1 MKNLRRFLTVVF
13 SLALTL
19 SLWFTGAAL
28 AKTAKAEGAKTYDIS
43 EVYTDMAAGGELSMV
58 LKTVYGGNAVNYGDA
73 VEFEYKMRSD
83 KNEYGHYARSAFGIG
98 SYGIFFYCS
107 ADTVRVFTADIQNNG
122 IKRASE
128 FTSLSRTIFTGYNKM
143 SVKADKTNDST
154 VTFTLSYTE
163 NNETKTVTKDFAYDA
178 LSDMKLRFGD
188 SDVNENFIKSTK
200 AAAEPAEPVTY
211 DITEV
216 YPDLI
221 AGNDLSMVHGTVYT
235 GNEVKLGDTVK
246 FVYKMNAEKNPE
258 HYARSAFAIGAYGIY
273 FYCSS
278 DAISIRPADLSGGKF
293 VRGSELTTIN
303 RLPFSNYNELT
314 LKAYKAENSHVMLVM
329 TYHEDGEI
337 KSVSLDY
344 GDKASPDMKFRFGD
358 GNIDGNVV
366 KSTIAAHEP
375 KTYDITEVY
384 DITEGEELSPV
395 HGTKYEGATLGY
407 GDAVEFEYKM
417 RETANSDGHFSRTS
431 FGIGSYGMFFYC
443 SGENVDVY
451 TANVQNSLGR
461 LTKFTTIT
469 RAPFA
474 TYNRMSVKTTLKD
487 SKTVT
492 FTLSYTEGGE
502 VKTITHD
509 FAYDAASDMKFRF
522 GDANIDGTHI
532 KSTIV
537 PPVFGDGSFTY
548 SAYVEGVNVYGGCN
562 LSVIASEKAA
572 AAGVPDG
579 FTGNVL
585 KMSNADKP
593 GQTDMALD
601 FSALNYKRKFITGLS
616 FRIYIVGTA
625 SDNAKHPE
633 FRIPYPGKPDNWVV
647 GGGLGANKTDEWI
660 TVSLTPD
667 QLDKIC
673 IDGYL
678 KTVAVCLRTN
688 AATTMY
694 IDKIELTTIE
704 FEHEPP
710 VISAPVTEFKV
721 TEGAYPVSTDKIAT
735 VTDNSGEYFVS
746 YEWSEG
752 ALDDLGRLRK
762 GTHTCKV
769 IATDRCDN
777 VATLDITYIV
787 EAEPEI
793 TLYKITFKADGADDI
808 VLEYCEDEIEYIEL
822 PAAPEKAHYKFE
834 WEAFTFE
841 KNNDQ
846 IVRGVYIPEV
856 YTITYVVGYDVYTTV
871 TYTAEDM
878 TIDEPHVPAK
888 KGYEGKWEEYY
899 LDFTDVTVRA
909 IYTRKTDKPTESESS
924 SESESDSENET
935 ASKTESEET
944 SETTSESESHF
955 TSEVTSENPL
965 PSHSEKTDGGSGSHA
980 QSGEES
986 GSASGCFASFYGGV
1000 TALGALATAAFI
1012 VIRSKKEDRN

>member
-1 MKNLRRFLTVVF
+1 MKNLKRFLTVVF

-28 AKTAKAEGAKTYDIS
+28 AKTAKAEGAKNYDIS

-107 ADTVRVFTADIQNNG
+107 ADTVKVFTADIQNNG

-128 FTSLSRTIFTGYNKM
+128 FASLSRTIFTGYNKM

-163 NNETKTVTKDFAYDA
+163 NNETKTVTRDFAYDA

-216 YPDLI
+216 YD
-221 AGNDLSMVHGTVYT
+221 
-235 GNEVKLGDTVK
+235 
-246 FVYKMNAEKNPE
+246 
-258 HYARSAFAIGAYGIY
+258 
-273 FYCSS
+273 
-278 DAISIRPADLSGGKF
+278 IS
-293 VRGSELTTIN
+293 
-303 RLPFSNYNELT
+303 
-314 LKAYKAENSHVMLVM
+314 
-329 TYHEDGEI
+329 
-337 KSVSLDY
+337 
-344 GDKASPDMKFRFGD
+344 
-358 GNIDGNVV
+358 
-366 KSTIAAHEP
+366 
-375 KTYDITEVY
+375 
-384 DITEGEELSPV
+384 EGEELSPV
-395 HGTKYEGATLGY
+395 HGTKYEGAILDY

-443 SGENVDVY
+443 SGDNVDVY

-474 TYNRMSVKTTLKD
+474 AYNRMSVKTTLKD
-487 SKTVT
+487 GKTVT

-522 GDANIDGTHI
+522 GDANIDGNYI

-562 LSVIASEKAA
+562 LTVIASEKAA
-572 AAGVPDG
+572 AAGVPEG

-647 GGGLGANKTDEWI
+647 GGGIGANKTDEWI

-822 PAAPEKAHYKFE
+822 PAAPEKAHYKFK

-878 TIDEPHVPAK
+878 TIDEPRVPAK

-909 IYTRKTDKPTESESS
+909 IYTRKTDKPTESE
-924 SESESDSENET
+924 
-935 ASKTESEET
+935 ET

-965 PSHSEKTDGGSGSHA
+965 PSQSEATGSGSGSHA

-1000 TALGALATAAFI
+1000 TALGALAAAAFI

>member
-1 MKNLRRFLTVVF
+1 MKNLKRFLTVVF

-19 SLWFTGAAL
+19 SLWFTGATL

-43 EVYTDMAAGGELSMV
+43 EVYSMNAGAEQEMTHAVKYEG
-58 LKTVYGGNAVNYGDA
+58 TVAVNYGDT
-73 VEFEYKMRSD
+73 VEFMFKERSTGNSD
-83 KNEYGHYARSAFGIG
+83 GNFSRFAFSIGNYGFYFYHSPAIFGIRTSDLTQSLG
-98 SYGIFFYCS
+98 SRWGRGGTNFTTIEN
-107 ADTVRVFTADIQNNG
+107 VNVFKEYRKI
-122 IKRASE
+122 
-128 FTSLSRTIFTGYNKM
+128 
-143 SVKADKTNDST
+143 SVTTTLKDENT
-154 VTFTLSYTE
+154 VTLTMIYNDGTANNTITHDFTKVA
-163 NNETKTVTKDFAYDA
+163 N
-178 LSDMKLRFGD
+178 SDMKFRFGD

-221 AGNDLSMVHGTVYT
+221 VGNDLSMAHGTVYT

-278 DAISIRPADLSGGKF
+278 DAISIRPADLSGGTF

-314 LKAYKAENSHVMLVM
+314 LKAYKAENSHIMLVM

-366 KSTIAAHEP
+366 KSTITAHEP

-395 HGTKYEGATLGY
+395 HGTKYEGAILDY

-443 SGENVDVY
+443 SGDNVDVY
-451 TANVQNSLGR
+451 TVNVQNSLGR

-474 TYNRMSVKTTLKD
+474 AYNRMSVKTTLKD

-509 FAYDAASDMKFRF
+509 FTYDAASDMKFRF

-572 AAGVPDG
+572 AAGVPEG

-585 KMSNADKP
+585 KMSNADMP

-633 FRIPYPGKPDNWVV
+633 FRIPYPGKPNNWVV
-647 GGGLGANKTDEWI
+647 GGGIGANKTDEWI

-846 IVRGVYIPEV
+846 IVHGVYIPEV

-878 TIDEPHVPAK
+878 TIDEPRVPAK

-899 LDFTDVTVRA
+899 LDFTNVTVRA

-924 SESESDSENET
+924 SESESTSEST
-935 ASKTESEET
+935 SGST
-944 SETTSESESHF
+944 SETTPDSGSEAESGTSESIQPDASG
-955 TSEVTSENPL
+955 TQGSEND
-965 PSHSEKTDGGSGSHA
+965 SVGCGSGL
-980 QSGEES
+980 
-986 GSASGCFASFYGGV
+986 YGGV
-1000 TALGALATAAFI
+1000 TALGALAISAFI
-1012 VIRSKKEDRN
+1012 IIRRKKEN

>member
-1 MKNLRRFLTVVF
+1 MKNLKRFLTVVF

-128 FTSLSRTIFTGYNKM
+128 FASLSRTIFTGYNKM

-188 SDVNENFIKSTK
+188 SDVNGNFIKSTK

-221 AGNDLSMVHGTVYT
+221 AGNDLSMAHGTVYT

-278 DAISIRPADLSGGKF
+278 DAISIRPADLSGGTF

-366 KSTIAAHEP
+366 KSTI
-375 KTYDITEVY
+375 
-384 DITEGEELSPV
+384 
-395 HGTKYEGATLGY
+395 
-407 GDAVEFEYKM
+407 
-417 RETANSDGHFSRTS
+417 
-431 FGIGSYGMFFYC
+431 
-443 SGENVDVY
+443 
-451 TANVQNSLGR
+451 
-461 LTKFTTIT
+461 
-469 RAPFA
+469 
-474 TYNRMSVKTTLKD
+474 
-487 SKTVT
+487 
-492 FTLSYTEGGE
+492 
-502 VKTITHD
+502 
-509 FAYDAASDMKFRF
+509 
-522 GDANIDGTHI
+522 
-532 KSTIV
+532 V

-572 AAGVPDG
+572 AAGVPEG

-878 TIDEPHVPAK
+878 TIDEPRVPAK

-955 TSEVTSENPL
+955 TSEVSSENPL

-1000 TALGALATAAFI
+1000 TALGALAAAAFI

>member
-1 MKNLRRFLTVVF
+1 
-13 SLALTL
+13 
-19 SLWFTGAAL
+19 
-28 AKTAKAEGAKTYDIS
+28 
-43 EVYTDMAAGGELSMV
+43 
-58 LKTVYGGNAVNYGDA
+58 
-73 VEFEYKMRSD
+73 
-83 KNEYGHYARSAFGIG
+83 
-98 SYGIFFYCS
+98 
-107 ADTVRVFTADIQNNG
+107 
-122 IKRASE
+122 
-128 FTSLSRTIFTGYNKM
+128 
-143 SVKADKTNDST
+143 
-154 VTFTLSYTE
+154 
-163 NNETKTVTKDFAYDA
+163 
-178 LSDMKLRFGD
+178 
-188 SDVNENFIKSTK
+188 
-200 AAAEPAEPVTY
+200 
-211 DITEV
+211 
-216 YPDLI
+216 
-221 AGNDLSMVHGTVYT
+221 
-235 GNEVKLGDTVK
+235 
-246 FVYKMNAEKNPE
+246 
-258 HYARSAFAIGAYGIY
+258 
-273 FYCSS
+273 
-278 DAISIRPADLSGGKF
+278 
-293 VRGSELTTIN
+293 
-303 RLPFSNYNELT
+303 
-314 LKAYKAENSHVMLVM
+314 
-329 TYHEDGEI
+329 
-337 KSVSLDY
+337 
-344 GDKASPDMKFRFGD
+344 
-358 GNIDGNVV
+358 
-366 KSTIAAHEP
+366 
-375 KTYDITEVY
+375 
-384 DITEGEELSPV
+384 
-395 HGTKYEGATLGY
+395 
-407 GDAVEFEYKM
+407 
-417 RETANSDGHFSRTS
+417 
-431 FGIGSYGMFFYC
+431 
-443 SGENVDVY
+443 
-451 TANVQNSLGR
+451 
-461 LTKFTTIT
+461 
-469 RAPFA
+469 
-474 TYNRMSVKTTLKD
+474 MSVKTTLKD

-492 FTLSYTEGGE
+492 FTLSFTEGGE

-522 GDANIDGTHI
+522 GDANIDRTHI

-562 LSVIASEKAA
+562 LTVIASEKAA
-572 AAGVPDG
+572 AAGVPEG

-601 FSALNYKRKFITGLS
+601 YSALNYKRKFITGLS

-647 GGGLGANKTDEWI
+647 GGGIGANKTDEWI

-746 YEWSEG
+746 YEWPEG

-846 IVRGVYIPEV
+846 IVNGVYIPEV

-871 TYTAEDM
+871 TYTVDDM
-878 TIDEPHVPAK
+878 TIDEPRVPAK

-924 SESESDSENET
+924 SESES
-935 ASKTESEET
+935 
-944 SETTSESESHF
+944 TSESTSGS
-955 TSEVTSENPL
+955 TSESTPDSGSEAESGTSESIQPDA
-965 PSHSEKTDGGSGSHA
+965 SGTQGSENDSVGCGSGL
-980 QSGEES
+980 
-986 GSASGCFASFYGGV
+986 YGGV
-1000 TALGALATAAFI
+1000 TALGALAISAFI
-1012 VIRSKKEDRN
+1012 IIKRKKEN